1 VDCCF
6 LLVEPLQAIQGEIH
20 TFADTD
26 SCTADKK
33 EGIGLQSVSLAE
45 LLLQSQILVWRERAR
60 EVMVAKRKV
69 LATNQIR
76 GKRITAVG

>member
-1 VDCCF
+1 
-6 LLVEPLQAIQGEIH
+6 
-20 TFADTD
+20 
-26 SCTADKK
+26 
-33 EGIGLQSVSLAE
+33 LAE